1 MIFYKAPD
9 DSVHALESREFES
22 LLPIGS
28 IEISKEEAEV
38 LAAAA
43 HAKWLESQ
51 GL

>member
-9 DSVHALESREFES
+9 NSVHSLDSREFEN
-22 LLPIGS
+22 LLPVGS
-28 IEISKEEAEV
+28 VEISKAEAEV